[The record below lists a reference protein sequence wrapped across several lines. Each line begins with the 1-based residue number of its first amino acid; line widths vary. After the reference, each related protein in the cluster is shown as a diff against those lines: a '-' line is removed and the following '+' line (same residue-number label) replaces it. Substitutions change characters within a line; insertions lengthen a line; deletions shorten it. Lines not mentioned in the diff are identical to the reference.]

1 MNTFLIEETG
11 CYKIKKTCKTTCIEE
26 ALDEFYKLF
35 DEIPDFMELEV
46 YDFKTTEVGE

>member
-1 MNTFLIEETG
+1 MKTFLIEETG
-11 CYKIKKTCKTTCIEE
+11 CYKINKVCKTEDIEQ

-35 DEIPDFMELEV
+35 EEIPDFMELEV